1 MDNLVFHNAP
11 GRYIPGEEFSSNYYT
26 FLPDP
31 LVSSNLDIKI
41 DDEMSS
47 LLCIAHRLLGRLE
60 GMSVFLP
67 NMVAVESI
75 LMHKEAFFSCEIDG
89 ITAPFYDI
97 LDISRISDKTILPF
111 KNHIAAT
118 QTGLDK
124 LSNSKYKN
132 AILCDVHNVLTN
144 MENSEES
151 GQFRTK
157 NTFLS
162 KYLVAT
168 NMFASY
174 NPTSPKHMPAALHDL
189 EKFICQNNDFDPL
202 IKTGLI
208 QYQFETIHPFLTGS
222 GQIARILSCLV
233 LAYKKILVRPIICLS
248 QYMNLNKVEY
258 IDRIEAIHRQHAY
271 EQWIKFF
278 IKSIIFAAEDSLNR
292 IECWLRMRE
301 TNLAKIEQI
310 EKPVKAIKLFYEAIE
325 RFPIFDINTIA
336 SEVGISYN
344 TGATALKILSDLQ
357 IVKQTNHMKRNRD
370 YAYVG
375 FLNCFLG
382 EDELYKMNVL

>member
-31 LVSSNLDIKI
+31 LVSNNLDIKI

-47 LLCIAHRLLGRLE
+47 LLCMAHRLLGRLE
-60 GMSVFLP
+60 GMSAFLP
-67 NMVAVESI
+67 NRVAVESI
-75 LMHKEAFFSCEIDG
+75 FMHKEAFFSCEIDG
-89 ITAPFYDI
+89 ITASFYDI

-111 KNHIAAT
+111 KNHIAAM

-132 AILCDVHNVLTN
+132 TILCDVHNVLTN
-144 MENSEES
+144 TENSEES

-157 NTFLS
+157 NTFLN
-162 KYLVAT
+162 KYLVNT
-168 NMFASY
+168 NMLASY
-174 NPTSPKHMPAALHDL
+174 NPTSPKHMPAALYDL
-189 EKFICQNNDFDPL
+189 EKFICRSSDFDPL

-208 QYQFETIHPFLTGS
+208 QYQFETIHPFMMGN
-222 GQIARILSCLV
+222 GQMARILSCLV
-233 LAYKKILVRPIICLS
+233 FSYKKILTRPIICLS
-248 QYMNLNKVEY
+248 QYMGLNKVEY

-325 RFPIFDINTIA
+325 QFPIFDINTIA

-370 YAYVG
+370 YAYMG
-375 FLNCFLG
+375 FLSCFLG
-382 EDELYKMNVL
+382 EGELYKMNVL